1 MTVISVKSTPVG
13 DGLVLPYA
21 EAGYPDGT
29 PVVFVHGL
37 SDSWWSFEPLLRRLP
52 ASLHGYAP
60 TQRGHGDADRPP
72 DGYTPEDFASDLVAF
87 LDAVGIDRA
96 LLVGS
101 SSGGVQARIV
111 AGSHPDRISGLVLL
125 GVPATLADKPA
136 ALRLREAV
144 DGFSGAVPRQF
155 VEDLMAGTVADGVA
169 RGLIETMIDESLKVP
184 ARVWQETLRGLL
196 ESDLRATLAG
206 ILVPTL
212 VIWGDQDDILPR
224 SDQQVILDAVFG
236 SRLLVYEGASHVV
249 HWEQPERVVADL
261 VDFAARIAHQGAAPF
276 PNSGN

>member
-1 MTVISVKSTPVG
+1 MTVISVKSTPVRE
-13 DGLVLPYA
+13 GLVLPDA

-52 ASLHGYAP
+52 ATLHGYAP

-72 DGYTPEDFASDLVAF
+72 EGYTPEDFASDLVAF
-87 LDAVGIDRA
+87 LDAVGIDRT

-136 ALRLREAV
+136 AVRVQEALE
-144 DGFSGAVPRQF
+144 GFSDPVPRQF
-155 VEDLMAGTVADGVA
+155 VEDLMAATVADGVA

-184 ARVWQETLRGLL
+184 VSVWQDTLRGLM
-196 ESDLRATLAG
+196 EADLHATLAG

-212 VIWGDQDDILPR
+212 VIWGDQDEILPR
-224 SDQQVILDAVFG
+224 GDQQIILDAIHG
-236 SRLLVYEGASHVV
+236 ARLLVYEGAGHVV

-261 VDFAARIAHQGAAPF
+261 VDFAARIAPPGAAPF
-276 PNSGN
+276 PNSGK